1 MINKEME
8 MQKHKIMKALSL
20 TVGLVL
26 STSAFSANWKIA
38 VGDGGGSAQEALG
51 VKFSELLA
59 EKAGDKY
66 KTTLFVNGQLGSEQ
80 ATVNDVSIGTLDM
93 SIVAANN
100 LAPFSPSV
108 GLLSLPYI
116 FENIEQAE
124 TVINSDVEK
133 RITDTTLEQAGV
145 RIVAWSYSGFRMLT
159 NSKHPVKNLADL
171 SDLRIRVPK
180 SDLIIKTYQ
189 SFGGNPTPVAWSET
203 FTALQQGVVEGQET
217 PYAAIH
223 SMKFGEIQKFLT
235 ETHYL
240 FALEPL
246 IMSESVFQDQ
256 SPEVQKAILAAGKE
270 ATEYS
275 LSWIKEREGEIK
287 SELVAKYSME
297 IDQLEDEAE
306 WVKKAQATV
315 WPEFYEQVGGKDKI
329 NELLTLLNRD
339 NI

>member
-1 MINKEME
+1 
-8 MQKHKIMKALSL
+8 MQKTKFIKVLSL
-20 TVGLVL
+20 TAGLVL
-26 STSAFSANWKIA
+26 STNALSANWKIA

-51 VKFSELLA
+51 VKFSELLT

-80 ATVNDVSIGTLDM
+80 ATVNDVAIGTLDM

-116 FENIEQAE
+116 FENIDQAE
-124 TVINSDVEK
+124 AVINSSIEE
-133 RITDTTLEQAGV
+133 RITDTTLKQAGV

-171 SDLRIRVPK
+171 EDLRIRVPK

-217 PYAAIH
+217 PYAAIY
-223 SMKFGEIQKFLT
+223 SMKFGEIQKYLT

-246 IMSESVFQDQ
+246 IMSESIFQDQ
-256 SPEVQKAILAAGKE
+256 SAEVQKAILAAGKE

-275 LSWIKEREGEIK
+275 LAWIKEKEGSIK
-287 SELVAKYSME
+287 EELVAKYEMQ
-297 IDQLEDEAE
+297 IDQLEDEGE

-329 NELLTLLNRD
+329 NELLILLDRKS
-339 NI
+339 I